1 MKQILYIGNH
11 LSRGGA
17 YPSVAEGIAPLLL
30 PEVRLRLVSR
40 RKNQVLRMLDMLLAI
55 ILYGRREAPVV
66 IDVYSTL
73 NFYYALACGLLCQL
87 LSVPYHCVLHGGNL
101 PERLDRWPRASRY
114 LFGRADRLIAPS
126 RYLQDA
132 FAKRGY
138 EAVVVP
144 NFLPIENY
152 GFRLRRQLQPRLLW
166 VRAFDAIYN
175 PALAIRILKGLQERY
190 PGASLC
196 MVGPDKD
203 GSQAT
208 CRELAKSLGVAERV
222 RFTGRLPKAE
232 WIALSRDYDIF
243 INTTNFD
250 NTPVSVM
257 EAMALGLPVVS
268 TNAGGLPFL
277 ITHDTDG
284 LLVPV
289 GDEEAFLLAI
299 SRLLDDAATAE
310 KLSRNGRKKVER
322 FAWEQV
328 KPLWCKLLLE
338 Q

>member
-1 MKQILYIGNH
+1 M
-11 LSRGGA
+11 
-17 YPSVAEGIAPLLL
+17 
-30 PEVRLRLVSR
+30 
-40 RKNQVLRMLDMLLAI
+40 
-55 ILYGRREAPVV
+55 
-66 IDVYSTL
+66 
-73 NFYYALACGLLCQL
+73 
-87 LSVPYHCVLHGGNL
+87 
-101 PERLDRWPRASRY
+101 
-114 LFGRADRLIAPS
+114 
-126 RYLQDA
+126 
-132 FAKRGY
+132 
-138 EAVVVP
+138 
-144 NFLPIENY
+144 
-152 GFRLRRQLQPRLLW
+152 
-166 VRAFDAIYN
+166 
-175 PALAIRILKGLQERY
+175 
-190 PGASLC
+190 
-196 MVGPDKD
+196 
-203 GSQAT
+203 
-208 CRELAKSLGVAERV
+208 

-232 WIALSRDYDIF
+232 WIALSRDFDIF